1 MQNSRGPKM
10 HESSD
15 HDLGASGTTAS
26 APAHAFRFLMQP
38 EIRFIDAAVA
48 RLIPAD
54 ELGPGAREAG
64 VTHFLDQPLPSSWG
78 THSRHYR
85 SPASLAG
92 TARQWVQSRLVAQR
106 MLPTVNLGRHD

>member
-64 VTHFLDQPLPSSWG
+64 VTPFIDQQLARSWG
-78 THSRHYR
+78 KHCRHYR
-85 SPASLAG
+85 SR
-92 TARQWVQSRLVAQR
+92 ARLEGKGPEGFPFRPDAKA
-106 MLPTVNLGRHD
+106 DF